1 MTYSHA
7 GFHMQELDI
16 KASAGFAF
24 FLLFLGGYALV
35 NLRNMG
41 EEAEESIPTV
51 ENLAATAWR
60 PSHIG
65 EMRMDANT
73 DLYVQFDTDGE
84 LNGHGGCNRFFGHYQ
99 LDRNAI
105 KIDQLAM
112 TRMACAPQVM
122 SFEIS
127 FAEALQS
134 AATVARAEAR
144 MALRNADGKTT
155 ARFDAIERRDES
167 E

>member
-7 GFHMQELDI
+7 GFHKKGFGM

-24 FLLFLGGYALV
+24 FLLFLGGLALV

-41 EEAEESIPTV
+41 EEAEKSIPTL
-51 ENLAATAWR
+51 EGLSATAWR

-65 EMRMDANT
+65 EMSVDEDTR
-73 DLYVQFDTDGE
+73 LYVQFETDGQ
-84 LNGHGGCNRFFGHYQ
+84 LHGYAGCNRFFGHYQ
-99 LDRNAI
+99 LAGSTIRFDP
-105 KIDQLAM
+105 LGV
-112 TRMACAPQVM
+112 TRMACQPQIL

-127 FAEALQS
+127 FIDALQS
-134 AATVARAEAR
+134 ATTIAQRNDR
-144 MALRNADGKTT
+144 IALRNDEGQATV
-155 ARFDAIERRDES
+155 RFDAIGRMNVS

>member
-7 GFHMQELDI
+7 GFHKKGFGM

-24 FLLFLGGYALV
+24 FLLFLGGFALV

-41 EEAEESIPTV
+41 EEAEKSIPTL
-51 ENLAATAWR
+51 EGLSATAWR

-65 EMRMDANT
+65 EMRVDGDTA
-73 DLYVQFDTDGE
+73 LYVQFEADGE
-84 LNGHGGCNRFFGHYQ
+84 LHGHAGCNRFFGGYQ
-99 LDRNAI
+99 LAGNTISIDR
-105 KIDQLAM
+105 LGM
-112 TRMACAPQVM
+112 TRMACQPQIM

-127 FAEALQS
+127 FIEALRS
-134 AATVARAEAR
+134 ATTIAQRDGR
-144 MALRNADGKTT
+144 IALRNEDGQATV
-155 ARFDAIERRDES
+155 RFDAISRMNVS